1 MVEALS
7 GGRWQGSSSAES
19 STVTTEQ
26 DLFNSSFT
34 TSGNAS
40 QTTATDTTGK
50 VVMTQS
56 GGSGNNAK
64 AYRTLSNSY
73 NAKTFTIDFTF
84 TRNSGDNANNS
95 GVSFGSDNTA
105 DGNISGNAKRLMFA
119 FENGSYIRVKVE
131 TVATNNTFTD
141 TTSFQATGT
150 TKYYR
155 FVGNGSNVVLT
166 MFPTLSDRTN
176 GTNADRTY
184 QSVDFPSD
192 WLTTDSID
200 TFTLEGWSGYHAGNW
215 EVSDVQISMNNY
227 ADEKDSLTNVPANTR
242 YEETD
247 TRKIYRRVIGNT
259 TTNVSMA
266 TSDWTST
273 RTSSDGNPYI
283 DSDGSEL
290 DYTIYNNSSTI
301 ASTIHDLGSAL
312 SDTKWVARIHINNT
326 TTNNDGA
333 IFIQFTDT
341 AGNISTTSNADRIF
355 CMFYKNSGQGLNI
368 MGTANGQKNFW
379 TDGGGVSSL
388 YTGGDTGVTTGDCYI
403 EITRQSTTTGVIKV
417 GTNSDYT
424 SNTSYTI
431 SNLPSTVTGLR
442 YIQIGNS
449 NHGTGGTGYTL
460 IGNVKSIK
468 VQDGVDS
475 FSETRWIERNTA

>member
-1 MVEALS
+1 VLD
-7 GGRWQGSSSAES
+7 G
-19 STVTTEQ
+19 TTE
-26 DLFNSSFT
+26 
-34 TSGNAS
+34 
-40 QTTATDTTGK
+40 K
-50 VVMTQS
+50 
-56 GGSGNNAK
+56 
-64 AYRTLSNSY
+64 
-73 NAKTFTIDFTF
+73 
-84 TRNSGDNANNS
+84 
-95 GVSFGSDNTA
+95 
-105 DGNISGNAKRLMFA
+105 
-119 FENGSYIRVKVE
+119 
-131 TVATNNTFTD
+131 
-141 TTSFQATGT
+141 
-150 TKYYR
+150 
-155 FVGNGSNVVLT
+155 
-166 MFPTLSDRTN
+166 
-176 GTNADRTY
+176 
-184 QSVDFPSD
+184 
-192 WLTTDSID
+192 SI
-200 TFTLEGWSGYHAGNW
+200 
-215 EVSDVQISMNNY
+215 
-227 ADEKDSLTNVPANTR
+227 
-242 YEETD
+242 
-247 TRKIYRRVIGNT
+247 
-259 TTNVSMA
+259 SMA

-290 DYTIYNNSSTI
+290 EYTIYNNSSTI

-368 MGTANGQKNFW
+368 MGTTNGQKNFW

-442 YIQIGNS
+442 YIQFGNS

-460 IGNVKSIK
+460 IGNVKSITI
-468 VQDGVDS
+468 QDGV
-475 FSETRWIERNTA
+475 SEWLE

>member
-1 MVEALS
+1 MTEFK
-7 GGRWQGSSSAES
+7 SSKRIVGTSAERIA
-19 STVTTEQ
+19 TV
-26 DLFNSSFT
+26 
-34 TSGNAS
+34 
-40 QTTATDTTGK
+40 
-50 VVMTQS
+50 
-56 GGSGNNAK
+56 
-64 AYRTLSNSY
+64 
-73 NAKTFTIDFTF
+73 
-84 TRNSGDNANNS
+84 
-95 GVSFGSDNTA
+95 
-105 DGNISGNAKRLMFA
+105 
-119 FENGSYIRVKVE
+119 
-131 TVATNNTFTD
+131 
-141 TTSFQATGT
+141 
-150 TKYYR
+150 
-155 FVGNGSNVVLT
+155 
-166 MFPTLSDRTN
+166 
-176 GTNADRTY
+176 
-184 QSVDFPSD
+184 
-192 WLTTDSID
+192 
-200 TFTLEGWSGYHAGNW
+200 
-215 EVSDVQISMNNY
+215 
-227 ADEKDSLTNVPANTR
+227 
-242 YEETD
+242 EETP
-247 TRKIYRRVIGNT
+247 T
-259 TTNVSMA
+259 TVSMA
-266 TSDWTST
+266 TNAWTST

-333 IFIQFTDT
+333 IIIQFTDT

-379 TDGGGVSSL
+379 TDGGGASSL

-460 IGNVKSIK
+460 IGSVKSIK
-468 VQDGVDS
+468 IYNNITTVSKTANIQTNS
-475 FSETRWIERNTA
+475 IWSETDTGKDYIYNGSAWTEVA